1 LRPWH
6 ENDWPAFAALNADP
20 RVMEFFPKTLSRDE
34 SDAVANRIAG
44 AIESRGFGFWAV
56 SAIGVADIIGFVGLS
71 VPRFTT
77 HFTPCVE
84 IGWRLTFDLWGR
96 GYATEAARAA
106 LDFGF
111 GELKQDEIVAFTV
124 PENLRSRRVMER
136 LGMTHSPTD
145 DFDHPNIPEGN
156 CCRRHVLYRLSR
168 AAWNPR

>member
-1 LRPWH
+1 
-6 ENDWPAFAALNADP
+6 
-20 RVMEFFPKTLSRDE
+20 MEFFPKTLSRDE

-56 SAIGVADIIGFVGLS
+56 SAIGVADFIGFVGLS

-111 GELKQDEIVAFTV
+111 RGGD
-124 PENLRSRRVMER
+124 RHHSRRE
-136 LGMTHSPTD
+136 P
-145 DFDHPNIPEGN
+145 
-156 CCRRHVLYRLSR
+156 
-168 AAWNPR
+168 A